1 MNLNFPNESDS
12 YKDEDCY
19 ESRKSNKYDCDDSRE
34 YESRKSR
41 SRSRYYDS
49 RKYESRSKYYDE
61 SRKYGSKEKSSR
73 KCSSNNCCCNCCE
86 KKVKP
91 CPPMTFEACCGST
104 TTLPP
109 TITPG
114 NAPLPIT
121 PISLVCISLDTECL
135 KDPKVLLRFEAQ
147 IHARFISVDTIRANF
162 ELVKTDGCKEIS
174 CGTFSFTFLPGS
186 APTEIEQQ
194 FSFDKID
201 CGTCSECT
209 TYSVRVTNISNNPD
223 DVAFFQIENPTLT
236 AFAKSC

>member
-12 YKDEDCY
+12 YKDDDCY

-49 RKYESRSKYYDE
+49 GKYESRSKYYDE
-61 SRKYGSKEKSSR
+61 SRKYCSKEKSSR

-104 TTLPP
+104 TSIP
-109 TITPG
+109 TTTDNFAI
-114 NAPLPIT
+114 N
-121 PISLVCISLDTECL
+121 PISLVCVSLNTECL

-147 IHARFISVDTIRANF
+147 IHLLFTGETTARAQF
-162 ELVKTDGCKEIS
+162 ELLKTDGCKEIS
-174 CGTFSFTFLPGS
+174 CGTFDFAFTPSQITGQN
-186 APTEIEQQ
+186 TVEINQQ

-209 TYSVRVTNISNNPD
+209 TYSVRVTNVTNPD
-223 DVAFFQIENPTLT
+223 DIALFQVENPTLT

>member
-19 ESRKSNKYDCDDSRE
+19 ESRKSNKYDCDESRE
-34 YESRKSR
+34 YESKKSR
-41 SRSRYYDS
+41 SRSRYYN
-49 RKYESRSKYYDE
+49 SRSRYYDE
-61 SRKYGSKEKSSR
+61 SRKYGSKEKGSR
-73 KCSSNNCCCNCCE
+73 KCEMCCCCE

-91 CPPMTFEACCGST
+91 CPPMKFETCCGST
-104 TTLPP
+104 TDVPQTVD
-109 TITPG
+109 TAG
-114 NAPLPIT
+114 AQFQFHS
-121 PISLVCISLDTECL
+121 PISLACLSLDTECL

>member
-12 YKDEDCY
+12 YKEEDYY

-41 SRSRYYDS
+41 SRSRCYD
-49 RKYESRSKYYDE
+49 ESRSRYYDE

-73 KCSSNNCCCNCCE
+73 KHSSNNCCCNCCE
-86 KKVKP
+86 KKAKP

-109 TITPG
+109 TITPA

-174 CGTFSFTFLPGS
+174 CGTFSFTYLPGA

>member
-12 YKDEDCY
+12 YKEEDYY

-41 SRSRYYDS
+41 SRSRCYD
-49 RKYESRSKYYDE
+49 ESRSRYYDE

-73 KCSSNNCCCNCCE
+73 KHSSNNCCCNCCE
-86 KKVKP
+86 KKAKP

-174 CGTFSFTFLPGS
+174 CGTFSFTFLPGA